1 MQLDSSLKSL
11 LYLTETIGWLM
22 FIYLG
27 GAGAYELL
35 GGRRVRAAILQWLR
49 FAKIAGVD
57 RAWRRQIQGN
67 LRLSM
72 FGEGSKEKSTA

>member
-1 MQLDSSLKSL
+1 MGSPLKSL

-22 FIYLG
+22 FIYFG

-49 FAKIAGVD
+49 FAKIAEVD
-57 RAWRRQIQGN
+57 PAWQRQIQGD

-72 FGEGSKEKSTA
+72 FAERSTKKSTA